1 MNLWQQISLGR
12 IRLCCASFVSS
23 SHRAEMFA
31 PRETNIKPEWRNLVG
46 RDLQRPRSP
55 AAMRLKSHLMSSV
68 GMLGGLLWNSNEVE
82 SKF

>member
-1 MNLWQQISLGR
+1 
-12 IRLCCASFVSS
+12 
-23 SHRAEMFA
+23 MFA